1 MDLLGRISGLMGR
14 LGTYPWW
21 EVLIEVGV
29 IWLVVYF
36 VFRFVQGTRAAG
48 ALKGI
53 LVLFVVVTLI
63 ARILSGD
70 AFGRLSFLY
79 DRFLGIVAIALVVI
93 FQPELRRAVIRLG
106 ETPFFRQTPK
116 DISHV
121 VDNLTEACG
130 YLAKAKFGAI
140 IVLERQVRL
149 EGMTEGGTILK
160 AELTARLLQTIF
172 HPGTA
177 LHDLAVIIRGRVI
190 HAAGVQL
197 PLADPADMP
206 DPTLGSR
213 HRAAVGL
220 TKECD
225 ALVIIVSEESGL
237 IRISERGKLSPGF
250 PAAAFRAQLRAR
262 LERNP
267 DLSID
272 SSAEEEAEASEA
284 LEGTISDDP
293 DDQTASESSG
303 VKPKP
308 AAASAEKRS

>member
-1 MDLLGRISGLMGR
+1 MDFLSRISGLLDR
-14 LGTYPWW
+14 IGTYPWW
-21 EVLIEVGV
+21 EVLIEVAI

-70 AFGRLSFLY
+70 AFGRLAFLY
-79 DRFLGIVAIALVVI
+79 DRLLGVVAIALVVI

-106 ETPFFRQTPK
+106 ESPFFKQSPK
-116 DISHV
+116 DIGNI
-121 VDNLTEACG
+121 VDQMAEACG
-130 YLAKAKFGAI
+130 YLSKAKFGAI
-140 IVLERQVRL
+140 IVLERQVQL
-149 EGMTEGGTILK
+149 EGLTEGGTLIK
-160 AELTARLLQTIF
+160 AELSARLLQTIF

-177 LHDLAVIIRGRVI
+177 LHDLAVIVRGKVI

-197 PLADPADMP
+197 PLADPEDMP
-206 DPTLGSR
+206 DPSLGSR
-213 HRAAVGL
+213 HRAGVGIS
-220 TKECD
+220 KECD

-237 IRISERGKLSPGF
+237 IRLAERGKLSPGF
-250 PAAAFRAQLRAR
+250 PAGAFKAQLRAR

-267 DLSID
+267 VLSED
-272 SSAEEEAEASEA
+272 VSAEDEAEQTRA

-293 DDQTASESSG
+293 DEQTASERTSE
-303 VKPKP
+303 
-308 AAASAEKRS
+308 ATSAGEEGRS

>member
-237 IRISERGKLSPGF
+237 IRISKRGKLSPGF

-293 DDQTASESSG
+293 DDQTASEASG